1 MTRIINLNKII
12 CTLKKFGNNNKITKD
27 GLFAEIIKNPQIGE
41 GRCQIIAY
49 QKHVR
54 IGQDLDLLR
63 EENKNYILTEFGQ
76 NFYDTIPTKNNN
88 QKFIDAINNELKQKL
103 SEKISETP
111 EFIKTKLGETVI
123 DIQIKNGESKIFIN
137 KMHAK
142 NISKNI
148 LELMKEVDL
157 ISYKCGEYKI
167 SSKIGHSIPNK
178 RRRPISENELYKI
191 LEIQR
196 KNGEKSEEATIEK
209 ERTRLRNLGV
219 KESVLDRINRKS
231 KEDSSAGYDID
242 SFNNAEIGMD
252 FDRFIEV
259 KSTTGDYP
267 IFYWSENEREKA
279 RELGDKY
286 FIYIWINFGKSEQ
299 RLIEPIQNPYQQI
312 VEKKHG
318 KVKEIVTWEVAW
330 DEREK

>member
-1 MTRIINLNKII
+1 MTKIINLNKII
-12 CTLKKFGNNNKITKD
+12 CTLKKFGNNNKITMD

-41 GRCQIIAY
+41 GRCQKSAY

-54 IGQDLDLLR
+54 VCQELDLLR
-63 EENKNYILTEFGQ
+63 EENKNYILTKFGQ
-76 NFYDTIPTKNNN
+76 NFYDSIPTKNNN
-88 QKFIDAINNELKQKL
+88 QKFIDVINNELKQKL
-103 SEKISETP
+103 SEKIVATS
-111 EFIKTKLGETVI
+111 EFIKTKLGKTVI

-137 KMHAK
+137 KMYAN

-148 LELMKEVDL
+148 LELLKEVDL
-157 ISYKCGEYKI
+157 ISYKCGEYQI
-167 SSKIGHSIPNK
+167 SSKIGYIIPNK

-196 KNGEKSEEATIEK
+196 KNGKESEEATIEQ
-209 ERTRLRNLGV
+209 ERIRLRNLGV

-231 KEDSSAGYDID
+231 MSDSSAGYDID
-242 SFNNAEIGMD
+242 SFDNAKIGMN

-286 FIYIWINFGKSEQ
+286 FIYVWINFGKSEQ
-299 RLIEPIQNPYQQI
+299 RMIEPIQNPYQQI

-318 KVKEIVTWEVAW
+318 NVKEIVTWEVVW
-330 DEREK
+330 DEKNK